1 MSITCIW
8 MKDDFH
14 EWKLKKKKKKVKFGF
29 SLFQMFGKV
38 WIALTVSFISFVC
51 SVAKK
56 EKQPSIKTRI

>member
-1 MSITCIW
+1 MNGN
-8 MKDDFH
+8 
-14 EWKLKKKKKKVKFGF
+14 LKKKKKVKFGF